1 MNSLSKEPACLSG
14 WLFSDVQFSW
24 GKGDVADL
32 STHEYQYFTYQTG
45 GRE

>member
-14 WLFSDVQFSW
+14 WLFFDVQFSW
-24 GKGDVADL
+24 GKGDVAYL
-32 STHEYQYFTYQTG
+32 STPGYQDFTYQTG